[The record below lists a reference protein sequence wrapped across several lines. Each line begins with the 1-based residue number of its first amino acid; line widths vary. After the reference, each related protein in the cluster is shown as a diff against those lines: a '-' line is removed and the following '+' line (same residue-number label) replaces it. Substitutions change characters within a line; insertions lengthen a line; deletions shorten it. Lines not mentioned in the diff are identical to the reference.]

1 MQILKRHASLCVF
14 RTSDKGSDALRG
26 LGLAGIALA
35 NYPEFALWT
44 FLSTAGQEALPTAAV
59 DKVVRF
65 LRNCWPH
72 RDAWP

>member
-1 MQILKRHASLCVF
+1 MNSGPTKEKERYLILDV
-14 RTSDKGSDALRG
+14 LRG

-72 RDAWP
+72 RGAWP